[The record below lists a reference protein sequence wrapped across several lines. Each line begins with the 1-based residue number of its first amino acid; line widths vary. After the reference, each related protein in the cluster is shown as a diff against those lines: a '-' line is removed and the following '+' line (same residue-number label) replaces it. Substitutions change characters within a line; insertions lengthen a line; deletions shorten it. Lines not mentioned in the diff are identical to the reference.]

1 MTSVLFHC
9 PFPLPTPI
17 QSKESILFQC
27 LGVIFLSRVYNL
39 ARLRAL
45 YSAQKSSPGL
55 MAREAVGL
63 TWIDRRCLHTLGGF
77 HWPAA
82 LWPGKWM
89 HCPALG
95 GCQSLQK
102 IPPSSSYHPAKCL
115 ISDLKQVKW
124 TQVRFKG
131 WQSTFQRGEC
141 ILPSLGD
148 KSSDH
153 PRQWSVFSP
162 LWKHPHSHSTLI
174 THPGHSFGWLLLEE
188 WWPQNSDPVLP
199 QSSAPPRTDQNGSM
213 QLKKCHSENKAA

>member
-1 MTSVLFHC
+1 
-9 PFPLPTPI
+9 
-17 QSKESILFQC
+17 
-27 LGVIFLSRVYNL
+27 
-39 ARLRAL
+39 
-45 YSAQKSSPGL
+45 

-89 HCPALG
+89 HCTALG

-162 LWKHPHSHSTLI
+162 LWKHPQSQHSDYTPRSFIRLTSSGGVMTSELWPCPSTILSSSKDRPERVNA
-174 THPGHSFGWLLLEE
+174 TEE
-188 WWPQNSDPVLP
+188 MSLWKQ
-199 QSSAPPRTDQNGSM
+199 GSI
-213 QLKKCHSENKAA
+213 SRW